1 MTQVTLLPGP
11 WSVVEMHLQGAE
23 GETTSR
29 EMLCHISHP
38 WEQSPTKHVFG
49 VLQLE
54 LLSILCS
61 SPYPTPH
68 MPNTAFR
75 YPQLSVASAKTTV
88 AISCT
93 NTAAHKTH
101 SCYQLSAWCEIQH
114 SFYLPQ
120 RDL

>member
-1 MTQVTLLPGP
+1 MPNLQGLCMTQVTLLPGP

-61 SPYPTPH
+61 SPYPITTHAKHCFQAHP
-68 MPNTAFR
+68 A
-75 YPQLSVASAKTTV
+75 LSCK
-88 AISCT
+88 CE
-93 NTAAHKTH
+93 NH
-101 SCYQLSAWCEIQH
+101 SCYQLYKHGSPQNTQLLSAI
-114 SFYLPQ
+114 SVV
-120 RDL
+120 